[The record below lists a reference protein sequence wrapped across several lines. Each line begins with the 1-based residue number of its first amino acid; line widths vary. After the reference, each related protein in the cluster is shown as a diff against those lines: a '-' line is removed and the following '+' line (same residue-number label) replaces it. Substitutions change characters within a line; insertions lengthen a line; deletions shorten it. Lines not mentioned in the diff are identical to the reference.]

1 MQIQIEKLIWFIDD
15 QLLAIPKALSI
26 RVFILSNQLQ
36 LQHSAD
42 NERNIRMYT
51 DIQRRGPKAFQ
62 ELILILIQSRN
73 YKAVNILDPTIEI
86 EKLQV
91 KPPLTS
97 RER

>member
-1 MQIQIEKLIWFIDD
+1 
-15 QLLAIPKALSI
+15 
-26 RVFILSNQLQ
+26 
-36 LQHSAD
+36 
-42 NERNIRMYT
+42 MYT